1 MEVVEVTK
9 SEYLSRLNILCQD
22 AIDDN
27 LDFSNITN
35 LDYAIMVIAK
45 FIAVKEEYI
54 IKKKGLKKGS
64 SKKLVDELSVNLT
77 DMDDRFFN
85 MILELGKKIFSGKFD
100 LNDPKIDDYY
110 FESGIHFIQN
120 FRNSLCHGDF
130 KLCMR
135 EDGTFF
141 IQNDQ
146 TQVSISFL
154 SQYLDVLMNDYL
166 IDDDKKINKDLEK
179 DEYLLLQEILEEIST
194 QFSQNNNIKILLQS
208 HLGMSEII
216 DKYKKNVMLEAKS
229 TKEPFFRQLVYDLTT
244 LLKKEISKEYLPA
257 MIYAYSTMSLSDYKT
272 LEETTSKN
280 IKEFPD
286 EFILEYI
293 TYDLGELLQSAE
305 YKKLD
310 DSSYADGSVGKISI
324 IKANETKVTQLESK
338 KDKIQELLKELYDN
352 LNNEEVFKEKLVSLI
367 RTVAWLKY
375 LLINRVRNSADHFN
389 IFVDDGCFN
398 LYDKFDQSNDDTIHF
413 RGTVSIEN
421 LYSIIK
427 QYRRKKAGLDNLDYK
442 LDNLFDDILKFLG
455 ESSIDIINAIKEK
468 CVIDGLLFEQVMSTL
483 EQCKPKEK

>member
-9 SEYLSRLNILCQD
+9 SEYLSRLNILCQA
-22 AIDDN
+22 AIDGN

-35 LDYAIMVIAK
+35 LDYAIMVLAK

-77 DMDDRFFN
+77 DMDDGFFN
-85 MILELGKKIFSGKFD
+85 MILELGKNNFSGKID
-100 LNDPKIDDYY
+100 LSDPKIDDYY

-135 EDGTFF
+135 EDGIFF
-141 IQNDQ
+141 IQNDKM
-146 TQVSISFL
+146 QVSISFL
-154 SQYLDVLMNDYL
+154 SQYLNVLMNDYL
-166 IDDDKKINKDLEK
+166 IDDDKKINKNLEK
-179 DEYLLLQEILEEIST
+179 DEYLLLKEILEEIST
-194 QFSQNNNIKILLQS
+194 QFKQNNNIKILLQS
-208 HLGMSEII
+208 HLDMSEII
-216 DKYKKNVMLEAKS
+216 DKYKKNVMIEE
-229 TKEPFFRQLVYDLTT
+229 KEPFFRQLVYDLTT

-257 MIYAYSTMSLSDYKT
+257 MIYAYSIMSLSDYKT
-272 LEETTSKN
+272 LEEMVSKN

-286 EFILEYI
+286 EFVSEYI

-305 YKKLD
+305 YEKLD

-338 KDKIQELLKELYDN
+338 KDKIQELLKELHDN

-375 LLINRVRNSADHFN
+375 LLINRVRNSVDHFN
-389 IFVDDGCFN
+389 IFADDECFN
-398 LYDKFDQSNDDTIHF
+398 LCDKFDQSNDDTIHF

-421 LYSIIK
+421 LYLIIN
-427 QYRRKKAGLDNLDYK
+427 QYRRKKAGLDSPDYK
-442 LDNLFDDILKFLG
+442 LDNLFDDILEFLG

-468 CVIDGLLFEQVMSTL
+468 CVIDGLLFEQVMSTF

>member
-1 MEVVEVTK
+1 
-9 SEYLSRLNILCQD
+9 
-22 AIDDN
+22 
-27 LDFSNITN
+27 
-35 LDYAIMVIAK
+35 
-45 FIAVKEEYI
+45 
-54 IKKKGLKKGS
+54 
-64 SKKLVDELSVNLT
+64 
-77 DMDDRFFN
+77 
-85 MILELGKKIFSGKFD
+85 
-100 LNDPKIDDYY
+100 
-110 FESGIHFIQN
+110 
-120 FRNSLCHGDF
+120 
-130 KLCMR
+130 MR

-141 IQNDQ
+141 IQNDK

-166 IDDDKKINKDLEK
+166 IDDDKKINKNLEK

-194 QFSQNNNIKILLQS
+194 QFYQNNNIKILLQS
-208 HLGMSEII
+208 RLEMSEII

-229 TKEPFFRQLVYDLTT
+229 TKETFFRQLVYDLTT

-272 LEETTSKN
+272 LEEIISKN

-286 EFILEYI
+286 DFVSEYI

-305 YKKLD
+305 YKKID

-338 KDKIQELLKELYDN
+338 KDKIQELLKELHDN

-375 LLINRVRNSADHFN
+375 LLINRVRNSIDHFN
-389 IFVDDGCFN
+389 IFADDECFN

-427 QYRRKKAGLDNLDYK
+427 QYRTKKEGLDIQDYK
-442 LDNLFDDILKFLG
+442 LDNLFDDILEFLG
-455 ESSIDIINAIKEK
+455 ESSIDIINAIKAK
-468 CVIDGLLFEQVMSTL
+468 CVIDGLLFEQVMSTF

>member
-9 SEYLSRLNILCQD
+9 SEYLSRLNILCQA
-22 AIDDN
+22 AIDGN

-77 DMDDRFFN
+77 DIDNGFFN
-85 MILELGKKIFSGKFD
+85 MILELGQNNFSGEID
-100 LNDPKIDDYY
+100 LSDPKIDEYY

-141 IQNDQ
+141 IQNDKM
-146 TQVSISFL
+146 QVSISFL
-154 SQYLDVLMNDYL
+154 SQYLSVWMNDYL
-166 IDDDKKINKDLEK
+166 IDDDQKINKTLEK
-179 DEYLLLQEILEEIST
+179 DEYLLLKGILEEIST

-216 DKYKKNVMLEAKS
+216 DKYRKNVMFEE
-229 TKEPFFRQLVYDLTT
+229 KEQAFRQLVCDLTT

-257 MIYAYSTMSLSDYKT
+257 MIYAYSAMSLSDYKT
-272 LEETTSKN
+272 LEEMTYKN

-286 EFILEYI
+286 EFVSEYI

-375 LLINRVRNSADHFN
+375 LLINRVRNSIDHFN
-389 IFVDDGCFN
+389 IFADDECFN

-421 LYSIIK
+421 LYSIIN
-427 QYRRKKAGLDNLDYK
+427 QYRRKKAVRDTPDYK
-442 LDNLFDDILKFLG
+442 LDKLFDDILEFLG

-468 CVIDGLLFEQVMSTL
+468 CVIDGLLFEQVISTF